1 VGYLQMLNIRM
12 RTAILAFGLG
22 FLCTVEA
29 ALRSAEVLN
38 GEPVWT
44 SKSAVYGDLTI
55 RAIYLEAPSYL
66 IELVGKP
73 SSKPRWAFAN
83 GTDASVRALFQR
95 AGIPADIQ
103 ARLLDP
109 AQRQQQD
116 GALIIFPS
124 VDDLIALTPEMR
136 TIVYPELAK
145 SDLNEFHQ
153 NPIFII
159 GADLEDWLR
168 QSKLS
173 NKQKEIFRKMVW
185 RRGRALAFSDLRTL
199 LLFSETPEDV
209 TQVFKTITR
218 TRSLLLSL
226 RLPPNADM
234 AALSNYWSGGFA
246 DADTL
251 PLLQAAIQRE
261 SVMEIDVSHLLPAL
275 ARRRLYTY
283 PTLDQTVN
291 GRLPDCHWT
300 SLNFFNNT
308 ARSYYLDTRLAAGA
322 LLSQYERVN
331 APYRFGDVL
340 AFVSS
345 ESVLHSCVFIA
356 DDVVYTKNGENILAP
371 WVFQR
376 MDDVM
381 AIYQQDTSVQ
391 IQGYRLKPE
400 LRASQ
405 R

>member
-1 VGYLQMLNIRM
+1 M
-12 RTAILAFGLG
+12 RTAILALGLG
-22 FLCTVEA
+22 FLCSVEA

-116 GALIIFPS
+116 GAMVIFPS

-218 TRSLLLSL
+218 TRALLLSL

-246 DADTL
+246 DADIL
-251 PLLQAAIQRE
+251 PLLEAAIQRE

-275 ARRRLYTY
+275 ARRRVYTY

-345 ESVLHSCVFIA
+345 DSVLHSCVFIA
-356 DDVVYTKNGENILAP
+356 DDIVYTKNGENILAP

-381 AIYQQDTSVQ
+381 AIYQTDTSVQ

-400 LRASQ
+400 LRATQ

>member
-1 VGYLQMLNIRM
+1 MLNFCM
-12 RTAILAFGLG
+12 RAAFLALCLG
-22 FLCTVEA
+22 FFCPVEA
-29 ALRSAEVLN
+29 ALRTAEVLN

-44 SKSAVYGDLTI
+44 SKSAAYGDLTI
-55 RAIYLEAPSYL
+55 RALYLEAPSYL
-66 IELVGKP
+66 IGLVGKP

-83 GTDASVRALFQR
+83 GTEASVRTLFQR

-103 ARLLDP
+103 GRLLDP

-116 GALIIFPS
+116 GALIIFPTI
-124 VDDLIALTPEMR
+124 DDLVALTSEMR
-136 TIVYPELAK
+136 SVVYPELAK
-145 SDLNEFHQ
+145 CDLNEFHQ

-159 GADLEDWLR
+159 GADLDDWLR

-173 NKQKEIFRKMVW
+173 DKQKELFRKMLW

-199 LLFSETPEDV
+199 LLFSQTPEEV

-218 TRSLLLSL
+218 TRTLLLTL
-226 RLPPNADM
+226 RLPPNADIS
-234 AALSNYWSGGFA
+234 ALTNYWSGGFA

-251 PLLQAAIQRE
+251 PMLQAANQRD
-261 SVMEIDVSHLLPAL
+261 SVTEIDVLHLMPAL

-283 PTLDQTVN
+283 PTLDQTID

-300 SLNFFNNT
+300 SLNFYNNN

-322 LLSQYERVN
+322 LLSQYDRVN

-340 AFVSS
+340 AFISTD
-345 ESVLHSCVFIA
+345 SVLHSCVYIA
-356 DDVVYTKNGENILAP
+356 DDIVYTKNGENILAP

-381 AIYQQDTSVQ
+381 AIYQPDTSVQ

-400 LRASQ
+400 LRAGQ

>member
-1 VGYLQMLNIRM
+1 MLNIRM
-12 RTAILAFGLG
+12 RTAILALGLG

-116 GALIIFPS
+116 GAMVIFPS

-218 TRSLLLSL
+218 TRTLLLSL
-226 RLPPNADM
+226 RLPPSADM

-275 ARRRLYTY
+275 ARRRVYTY

-345 ESVLHSCVFIA
+345 DSVLHSCVFIA
-356 DDVVYTKNGENILAP
+356 DDIVYTKNGENILAP

-400 LRASQ
+400 LRSTQ

>member
-1 VGYLQMLNIRM
+1 M
-12 RTAILAFGLG
+12 RTVILALGLG
-22 FLCTVEA
+22 FFCSVEA

-44 SKSAVYGDLTI
+44 SKSATYGDITI

-103 ARLLDP
+103 TRLLDP

-116 GALIIFPS
+116 GALVIFPT

-136 TIVYPELAK
+136 SVVYLELAK
-145 SDLNEFHQ
+145 CDLNEFHQ
-153 NPIFII
+153 NPIFVI

-173 NKQKEIFRKMVW
+173 DKQKELFRKMVW

-199 LLFSETPEDV
+199 LLFSQSPEEV

-218 TRSLLLSL
+218 TRALLLTL
-226 RLPPNADM
+226 RLPPNTDIT
-234 AALSNYWSGGFA
+234 ALSNYWSGGFV

-251 PLLQAAIQRE
+251 PLLQAANQRD
-261 SVMEIDVSHLLPAL
+261 SVTEIDVSHLLPAL
-275 ARRRLYTY
+275 ARRRLYTF

-308 ARSYYLDTRLAAGA
+308 PRSYYLDTRLAAGA

-345 ESVLHSCVFIA
+345 DSVLHSCVFIA
-356 DDVVYTKNGENILAP
+356 DDIVYTKNGENILAP

-381 AIYQQDTSVQ
+381 AIYQPDTSVQ

>member
-1 VGYLQMLNIRM
+1 MLNMRM
-12 RTAILAFGLG
+12 RTAILALGLG
-22 FLCTVEA
+22 FLCSVEA

-44 SKSAVYGDLTI
+44 SKSAAYGDLTI
-55 RAIYLEAPSYL
+55 RAIYIEAPSYL

-136 TIVYPELAK
+136 TVVYPELAK

-218 TRSLLLSL
+218 TRALLLSL

-234 AALSNYWSGGFA
+234 TALSNYWSGGFA

-291 GRLPDCHWT
+291 GRLPDCHWS

-345 ESVLHSCVFIA
+345 DSVLHSCVFIA
-356 DDVVYTKNGENILAP
+356 DDVVFTKNGENILAP

-381 AIYQQDTSVQ
+381 AIYQTDTSVQ

-400 LRASQ
+400 LRSTQ

>member
-1 VGYLQMLNIRM
+1 M
-12 RTAILAFGLG
+12 RTAILALGLG
-22 FLCTVEA
+22 FLCSVEA

-116 GALIIFPS
+116 GAMVIFPS

-218 TRSLLLSL
+218 TRTLLLSL
-226 RLPPNADM
+226 RLPPSADM

-308 ARSYYLDTRLAAGA
+308 ARSYYLDTRLAAGV

-345 ESVLHSCVFIA
+345 DSVLHSCVFIA
-356 DDVVYTKNGENILAP
+356 DDIVYTKNGENILAP

-381 AIYQQDTSVQ
+381 AIYQTDTSVQ

-400 LRASQ
+400 LRATQ

>member
-1 VGYLQMLNIRM
+1 MLKVPM
-12 RTAILAFGLG
+12 RSAILAFVLG
-22 FLCTVEA
+22 FVCPVEA

-44 SKSAVYGDLTI
+44 SKSTAYGDLTI

-66 IELVGKP
+66 IDLVGKP

-83 GTDASVRALFQR
+83 GTDASLRALFQR

-116 GALIIFPS
+116 GALVVFPTI
-124 VDDLIALTPEMR
+124 DDLIALTPEMR
-136 TIVYPELAK
+136 SIVYPELAK
-145 SDLNEFHQ
+145 CDLNEFHQ

-159 GADLEDWLR
+159 GADLDDWLR

-173 NKQKEIFRKMVW
+173 TKQKELFRKMVW

-199 LLFSETPEDV
+199 LLFSENPEEV

-218 TRSLLLSL
+218 TRALLLTL
-226 RLPPNADM
+226 RLPPNADI
-234 AALSNYWSGGFA
+234 ATLSNYWSGGFS

-251 PLLQAAIQRE
+251 PLLLAAHQRD
-261 SVMEIDVSHLLPAL
+261 SVTEIDASHLLPAL
-275 ARRRLYTY
+275 ARRRVYTY

-308 ARSYYLDTRLAAGA
+308 PRAYYLDTRLAAGA
-322 LLSQYERVN
+322 LLSQYDRVS

-345 ESVLHSCVFIA
+345 DSVLHSCVFIA
-356 DDVVYTKNGENILAP
+356 DDIVYTKNGENILAP

-381 AIYQQDTSVQ
+381 AIYQPDASVQ
-391 IQGYRLKPE
+391 IQGFRLKPE
-400 LRASQ
+400 LRAAQ

>member
-1 VGYLQMLNIRM
+1 MLNMLM
-12 RTAILAFGLG
+12 RTAILALGLG
-22 FLCTVEA
+22 FLCSVEA

-44 SKSAVYGDLTI
+44 SKSAAYGDLTI
-55 RAIYLEAPSYL
+55 RAIYIEAPSYL

-136 TIVYPELAK
+136 TVVYPELAK

-218 TRSLLLSL
+218 TRALLLSL

-234 AALSNYWSGGFA
+234 TALSNYWSGGFA

-291 GRLPDCHWT
+291 GRLPDCHWS

-381 AIYQQDTSVQ
+381 AIYQTDTSVQ

-400 LRASQ
+400 LRATQ

>member
-1 VGYLQMLNIRM
+1 M
-12 RTAILAFGLG
+12 RTAILALGLG

-116 GALIIFPS
+116 GAMVIFPS

-218 TRSLLLSL
+218 TRTLLLSL
-226 RLPPNADM
+226 RLPPSADM

-275 ARRRLYTY
+275 ARRRVYTY

-345 ESVLHSCVFIA
+345 DSVLHSCVFIA
-356 DDVVYTKNGENILAP
+356 DDIVYTKNGENILAP

-400 LRASQ
+400 LRSTQ